1 MLVRSGPLAE
11 KSKRSL
17 ESWRSARRMKR
28 FDEKLP
34 NFRHRFKRAATQG
47 IGIDRHAAPPEEAQ
61 PFAVRS
67 GFNGRAGLLNL
78 GRMKKGNTDREPFRH
93 IEPLTS
99 NAGAEEGLWE
109 RSEQT
114 GAVAAGPVC
123 VDSSA
128 LGETL

>member
-11 KSKRSL
+11 KSKRTL

-61 PFAVRS
+61 PFTVRS
-67 GFNGRAGLLNL
+67 GFNGRAGFLNL
-78 GRMKKGNTDREPFRH
+78 RRRKKGKTDPEDFRQ
-93 IEPLTS
+93 INPLLS
-99 NAGAEEGLWE
+99 SAGAEEGLWE

-114 GAVAAGPVC
+114 GAVAAGPVG

-128 LGETL
+128 VGETL

>member
-61 PFAVRS
+61 PFTVRS
-67 GFNGRAGLLNL
+67 GFNGRPGFLNL
-78 GRMKKGNTDREPFRH
+78 RRRKNGTTTPKSFRRTNP
-93 IEPLTS
+93 IP
-99 NAGAEEGLWE
+99 
-109 RSEQT
+109 
-114 GAVAAGPVC
+114 
-123 VDSSA
+123 SA
-128 LGETL
+128 TR

>member
-1 MLVRSGPLAE
+1 
-11 KSKRSL
+11 
-17 ESWRSARRMKR
+17 MKR

-61 PFAVRS
+61 PFTVRS

-78 GRMKKGNTDREPFRH
+78 RRRKKGKTDPEDFRQ
-93 IEPLTS
+93 INPLLS
-99 NAGAEEGLWE
+99 SAGAAEGLGE

-114 GAVAAGPVC
+114 GAAPAGPAC
-123 VDSSA
+123 VDSSTVGTA
-128 LGETL
+128 LYGRGALHDNVDAGSAR